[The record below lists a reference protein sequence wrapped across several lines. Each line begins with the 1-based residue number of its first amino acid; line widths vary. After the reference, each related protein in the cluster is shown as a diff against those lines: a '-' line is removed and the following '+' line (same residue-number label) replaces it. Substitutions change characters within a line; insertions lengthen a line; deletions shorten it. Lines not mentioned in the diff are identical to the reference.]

1 MRWLIRAATFATFGL
16 GVQLWLAVGLLA
28 VQLFNAVGAWVGANA
43 TWEWLAFGILAAF
56 VVFVTS
62 ATIVEAVHRR
72 KRTGSQGARG
82 GDFRPDPSPRL
93 STYFGDPGPIWS
105 ICDLA
110 RPNQSLR
117 IALPAGS
124 GPR

>member
-1 MRWLIRAATFATFGL
+1 MPGRRRVAHKVSACRRDLRYALVDSGLPRCHVRARRPT
-16 GVQLWLAVGLLA
+16 LWLTAGLLA

-72 KRTGSQGARG
+72 KRTGS
-82 GDFRPDPSPRL
+82 
-93 STYFGDPGPIWS
+93 
-105 ICDLA
+105 
-110 RPNQSLR
+110 
-117 IALPAGS
+117 
-124 GPR
+124 

>member
-16 GVQLWLAVGLLA
+16 GVTLWLTAGLLA
-28 VQLFNAVGAWVGANA
+28 VQPFNAVGANA

-82 GDFRPDPSPRL
+82 GDFRPDPSPRPTPIHL
-93 STYFGDPGPIWS
+93 FRRSWANLGD
-105 ICDLA
+105 CDLA

-117 IALPAGS
+117 IALQAVS
-124 GPR
+124 GTR